1 MIKKYGIYIVVLILL
16 AVAATMIY
24 IKLNPKKL
32 PPYLISA
39 TGKIDGN
46 LIALNTKYPGRLQN
60 ITIDDGDK
68 ISKNEVIATLKS
80 DEYNEQLNAVLKDIE
95 AAKYSIEAM
104 GYELNITKKNV
115 SIDIKKA
122 EKAIEIVKAKK
133 SALLDSINSLQS
145 LVKQDIK
152 DYTRDKNLFKAKL
165 LAKQKFEYIKLKL
178 TTDKNKLKALKDK
191 LTEVNKSVETA
202 KYNLQT
208 ALSQKDKILALKA
221 KIKAT
226 TSKMEALK
234 AKSKQVKAV
243 INEMT
248 ITSPIEGYVLEKVA
262 NKGEVLGAGS
272 VVATLIDPKSLYL
285 KVFVDTINNGKIKI
299 GDDAVIFLDAY
310 PNKPIKAKVTAIA
323 ANAEFTP
330 KEVAVR
336 SDRIQ
341 RVYAVHLKPL
351 KPNPLLKLGIPAIG
365 VISLEGKGLPAS
377 LKDIPSI

>member
-1 MIKKYGIYIVVLILL
+1 MIKKYGIYLVVLILL

-46 LIALNTKYPGRLQN
+46 LITLNTKYPGRLQN

-80 DEYNEQLNAVLKDIE
+80 NEYNEQLNAVLKDIE

-122 EKAIEIVKAKK
+122 EKAIEIINAKK

-145 LVKQDIK
+145 LVRQDTK
-152 DYTRDKNLFKAKL
+152 DYKRDKNLFKAKL
-165 LAKQKFEYIKLKL
+165 LAKQKFEYVKLKL

-202 KYNLQT
+202 KYNLQI

-226 TSKMEALK
+226 KSKMEALK
-234 AKSKQVKAV
+234 AKSKQVRAV

-248 ITSPIEGYVLEKVA
+248 ITSPINGYVLEKVA

-299 GDDAVIFLDAY
+299 GDKAVIFLDAY

-341 RVYAVHLKPL
+341 RVYAIHLKPL

-365 VISLEGKGLPAS
+365 VISLNGKGLPTS

>member
-104 GYELNITKKNV
+104 RYELNITKKNV

-145 LVKQDIK
+145 LVKQDTK

-272 VVATLIDPKSLYL
+272 VVATLIDPRSLYL
-285 KVFVDTINNGKIKI
+285 KVFVDTMNNGKIKI

-351 KPNPLLKLGIPAIG
+351 IPNPLLKLGIPAIG
-365 VISLEGKGLPAS
+365 VISLNGKGLPAS

>member
-16 AVAATMIY
+16 SVASAMIY
-24 IKLNPKKL
+24 VKLNPKKL
-32 PPYLISA
+32 PSNLISA
-39 TGKIDGN
+39 TGKIDGD
-46 LIALNTKYPGRLQN
+46 LIALNTKYPGRIQS

-68 ISKNEVIATLKS
+68 INKNKVIATLKS
-80 DEYNEQLNAVLKDIE
+80 DEYNEQLNAVLKDIK
-95 AAKYSIEAM
+95 AVKYSIEAM
-104 GYELNITKKNV
+104 RYELNITKKNIF
-115 SIDIKKA
+115 IDIKKA
-122 EKAIEIVKAKK
+122 EKVIDIANAKK
-133 SALLDSINSLQS
+133 NALLDSMHSLQS

-152 DYTRDKNLFKAKL
+152 DYKRDKNLFKSKL

-178 TTDKNKLKALKDK
+178 TTDRNKLKALKDK
-191 LTEVNKSVETA
+191 LTEVNKSIETA
-202 KYNLQT
+202 KYNLQI

-226 TSKMEALK
+226 KSKMEALK
-234 AKSKQVKAV
+234 AKGKQVQAV

-248 ITSPIEGYVLEKVA
+248 ITSPIDGYIMEKVA

-272 VVATLIDPKSLYL
+272 VIATLKDPKSLYL

-299 GDDAVIFLDAY
+299 GDKAVIFLDAY

-351 KPNPLLKLGIPAIG
+351 KPNPLLKLGIPAVGI
-365 VISLEGKGLPAS
+365 ISLNAKGLPAS
-377 LKDIPSI
+377 LNDIPSI